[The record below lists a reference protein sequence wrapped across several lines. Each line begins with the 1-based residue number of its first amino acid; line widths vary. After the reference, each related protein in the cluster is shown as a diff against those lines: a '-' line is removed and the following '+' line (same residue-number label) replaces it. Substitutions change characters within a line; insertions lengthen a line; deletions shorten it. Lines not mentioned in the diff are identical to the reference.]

1 MLIRSEQE
9 ILDINV
15 RKQIID
21 EIKGDENQRRKR
33 EAYKRY
39 LVFKDKTKDFVLEHL
54 QSQFDASTVSEMVY
68 ALANISI
75 CRKVI
80 DKLAR
85 VYNSG
90 VQRIV
95 QDSEE
100 GTKNIQELSKRLCVN
115 TELKKANKFLKLQ
128 KNLAFYIKPCP
139 ISNYNQE
146 KYTLKLEPM
155 NPYLYDAVENFYDRT
170 QPMCFILS
178 DFDYVPT
185 NYTTLD
191 AATVNRTTAQV
202 PNAVKQGDGKDQM
215 IADSPDDAKHK
226 TYIWW
231 TDSYHFTT
239 DGTGQIISG
248 EVIENPIKRMPFVNF
263 SLDQDGQFWAQGG
276 DDLIDGSILINSV
289 MTHNQHVAVTQ
300 GYGQF
305 YMMGKN
311 LPRNI
316 KIGPS
321 KSLLMEYDEGEP
333 KPDIGFASSSPQLD
347 SLRSLVESYIAL
359 LLTTNNLSTSA
370 VSSSLSQSNTA
381 PSGVAMMID
390 KAESMEDVEDQRQI
404 FRDKEPEMWDII
416 NRWLNIYGDQMEDD
430 LKGLTLP
437 NEFELVLKFHDPQV
451 VMSEQEKLQNLKL
464 RKELGLDSMIDLL
477 MKDNPDMSKEQAEEK
492 LKMILEEKI
501 IKEMSEPEPKELE
514 QEESEDNM
522 EVEKEDESNRD
533 ESIEK

>member
-1 MLIRSEQE
+1 MLIKNEQE
-9 ILDINV
+9 LLDINV
-15 RKQIID
+15 RKQIIE
-21 EIKGDENQRRKR
+21 EIKGDENQERKR
-33 EAYKRY
+33 SAYKRY
-39 LVFKDKTKDFVLEHL
+39 LVFKDRSKDFVLEHL
-54 QSQFDASTVSEMVY
+54 QATFDASTVSEMLY
-68 ALANISI
+68 SLANISI

-85 VYNSG
+85 VYNAG
-90 VQRIV
+90 VQRAILGS
-95 QDSEE
+95 DE
-100 GTKNIQELSKRLCVN
+100 GTQNIEQLSKKLCVN

-139 ISNYNQE
+139 ATEQNGQE
-146 KYTLKLEPM
+146 KYTIKLEPM

-170 QPMCFILS
+170 KPMAFILS

-191 AATVNRTTAQV
+191 AATVNRTTTQI

-239 DGTGQIISG
+239 NGTGEIIS
-248 EVIENPIKRMPFVNF
+248 ESIENPIKRMPFVNF
-263 SLDQDGQFWAQGG
+263 ALDQDGQFWAQGG

-333 KPDIGFASSSPQLD
+333 KPEIGFASSTPQLD
-347 SLRSLVESYIAL
+347 SLRMLVESYIAL
-359 LLTTNNLSTSA
+359 LLTTNTLSTSS
-370 VSSSLSQSNTA
+370 VSSSLQQSNSA
-381 PSGVAMMID
+381 VSGVALMID

-416 NRWLNIYGDQMEDD
+416 NRWINIYGDQLVDD
-430 LKGLTLP
+430 LKGLQLP
-437 NEFELVLKFHDPQV
+437 NDFELLLKFIDPQV
-451 VMSEQEKLQNLKL
+451 VMSEQEKLQNLKI

-477 MKDNPDMSKEQAEEK
+477 MKDNPDISKEQAEEK
-492 LKMILEEKI
+492 FKMILEEKI
-501 IKEMSEPEPKELE
+501 QNQMSAMPEMEK
-514 QEESEDNM
+514 EESEEKEEPSE
-522 EVEKEDESNRD
+522 EVEDESNGD
-533 ESIEK
+533 ESNEE